1 MNCISPN
8 LVASKGE
15 LNPKSANNKMTSLRQ
30 LTSFISKTGSKT
42 AKNSIIGTINPN
54 LKSPVDSLK
63 LAKAQM
69 TLDWVSVTKTFQ
81 MSKTS
86 FTAKNT
92 FYQKQTR
99 LARGP

>member
-1 MNCISPN
+1 
-8 LVASKGE
+8 
-15 LNPKSANNKMTSLRQ
+15 MTSLRQ
-30 LTSFISKTGSKT
+30 LTSFIPKTGSNT

-63 LAKAQM
+63 LEKAQM

>member
-1 MNCISPN
+1 M
-8 LVASKGE
+8 
-15 LNPKSANNKMTSLRQ
+15 SAYK
-30 LTSFISKTGSKT
+30 FIPKTGSNT

-63 LAKAQM
+63 LAKG
-69 TLDWVSVTKTFQ
+69 TDDFGLVSVTKTFQ